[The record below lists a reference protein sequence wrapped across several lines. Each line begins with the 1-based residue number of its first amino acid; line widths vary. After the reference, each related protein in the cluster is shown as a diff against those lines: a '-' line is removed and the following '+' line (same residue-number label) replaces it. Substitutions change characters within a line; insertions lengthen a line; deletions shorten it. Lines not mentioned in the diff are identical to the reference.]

1 MNQSGV
7 SNVYIDHLMGKISYS
22 FRGTF
27 SADNIPKFEDRFFS
41 LMINLSDEGQI
52 GSHFI
57 ALFITENE
65 IIYFD
70 SFGSLRINAIIEDY
84 LKSYRKPILYTQNQ
98 IQHLFS
104 SHCCFSCISFIMYM
118 ENMIPL

>member
-1 MNQSGV
+1 M
-7 SNVYIDHLMGKISYS
+7 DKISYS

-27 SADNIPKFEDRFFS
+27 SADNIPKFEDRWFS
-41 LMINLSDEGQI
+41 LIINLSNEGQI

-57 ALFITENE
+57 ALFITDNE

-70 SFGSLRINAIIEDY
+70 SFGSLRINAVIEDY
-84 LKSYRKPILYTQNQ
+84 LKCYRKPILYTQNQ

-104 SHCCFSCISFIMYM
+104 SHCGFFCISFIMCM
-118 ENMIPL
+118 KSIIPLQTFFKLFYKKSYI